1 MAGSDGGVA
10 GLPRG
15 TVTLLFADVE
25 GSTRLVHSLGDRY
38 AGVRGR
44 LRELVRETAAA
55 HRGHEVD
62 WAGDGA
68 FLAFSRARDAV
79 AAAADLQR
87 AIGHEPWPADGVVR
101 VRIGIHTGEPDVGD
115 EGYVGLDVHVAARIC
130 SAGHGHQILVSL
142 PTREV
147 VGDSAASEVSFRS
160 LGRHRLKDVEEPQQL
175 FQLTAAGLPE
185 DFPPLRTLAGATL
198 PALHHRLVGR
208 AEDLANI
215 QSLLARPE
223 VRLVTIAGPGGAGK
237 SRLALE
243 IAGTSA
249 VEHVVHLVG
258 LASISD
264 PELVPAAIARTIGVR
279 ESPGQPLAE
288 RIGEALAGTRTLL
301 VLDNLE
307 HLPTAAEHVG
317 RLLRQAPDLQIL
329 TTSRLP
335 LRLLGEHVVPLEPL
349 RMDDASTLF
358 AELAAA
364 RGIVLHP
371 SALPAV
377 REICRRLDGLPLAI
391 ELVAARLV
399 VLPPAQILA
408 ALDEGLALEMEGPV
422 DLPERQRTLRAT
434 IEWSYALLNERQRE
448 LHGLLA
454 VFAGGCTLAD
464 ARGLTGSDVP
474 ILPDLEALV
483 AWSLL
488 RSDVTDGEVRLSM
501 LETVREHALARLEAE
516 GALDDLRARHAERFL
531 ELALAA
537 EPELAGPDQA
547 AWLERLEHEL
557 DNVRA
562 ALDWS
567 LASGRVEQAL
577 RTITALG
584 RFWRA
589 HSHVSEARRW
599 LKQGLAL
606 AEDLPP
612 AVRADALWTAARQA
626 AAQSDWDAAAPLLEE
641 ALPLYRKSGRRR
653 EVAFTL
659 SELGFIAL
667 RREETERALQ
677 LGEEAL
683 TVARELGDERA
694 ASAALNSL
702 GETHSLVGN
711 HEQALAH
718 HEEAVVLRRKLG
730 DPLLVSDSMYYLG
743 VAAFV
748 AGDVSRAQTAL
759 EESLALAREVGEA
772 IHTAECLY
780 MLGELDLLAGDP
792 AAADGKIRES
802 LAIHTALG
810 ADRHRSACLL
820 ALAGVAA
827 LEGSPEAAARL
838 FGQADALRGD
848 SVLEAPER
856 VVIERFQPMLE
867 GALGQ
872 DGFARLRAEG
882 ARAGTDDEPWTGD
895 GTARV
900 AEMD

>member
-1 MAGSDGGVA
+1 MAGSDGTGSTGTGA

-38 AGVRGR
+38 AGVRAR
-44 LRELVRETAAA
+44 LRELVRETAVA

-101 VRIGIHTGEPDVGD
+101 VRLGIHTGEPDVGD

-130 SAGHGHQILVSL
+130 AAGHGHQILVSL

-147 VGDSAASEVSFRS
+147 VGDSAALEVSFRS

-175 FQLTAAGLPE
+175 FQLAAAGLPE

-208 AEDLANI
+208 SDDLANI
-215 QSLLARPE
+215 HSLLARPD

-243 IAGTSA
+243 IAGEAA
-249 VEHVVHLVG
+249 VGQAVHLVG

-264 PELVPAAIARTIGVR
+264 PELVPAAIGRTIGVR

-288 RIGEALAGTRTLL
+288 RVGEALAGTHTLL

-307 HLPTAAEHVG
+307 HLPTAAEHVA

-335 LRLLGEHVVPLEPL
+335 LRLSGEHVMPLEPL

-464 ARGLTGSDVP
+464 TRALTVSDAP

-488 RSDVTDGEVRLSM
+488 RSDVTDGDVRLSM
-501 LETVREHALARLEAE
+501 LETVREHAVARLAE
-516 GALDDLRARHAERFL
+516 GGVLDTLRDRHAERFL

-557 DNVRA
+557 DNIRA

-567 LASGRVEQAL
+567 LASGRVEEAL
-577 RTITALG
+577 RTVAALG

-589 HSHVSEARRW
+589 HSHVPEARRW
-599 LKQGLAL
+599 LAQGLDRA
-606 AEDLPP
+606 DGVSPD
-612 AVRADALWTAARQA
+612 VRADALWTAARQA
-626 AAQSDWDAAAPLLEE
+626 AAQSEWDAASPLLVE
-641 ALPLYRKSGRRR
+641 ALGLYRESGRGRQ
-653 EVAFTL
+653 VAFTL
-659 SELGFIAL
+659 SELAFIAL
-667 RREETERALQ
+667 RKDDPAQAVELCED
-677 LGEEAL
+677 AL
-683 TVARELGDERA
+683 TVARDLGDERA
-694 ASAALNSL
+694 ASVALMGIGNA
-702 GETHSLVGN
+702 HSLLGN
-711 HEQALAH
+711 HELALDHLEQAVA
-718 HEEAVVLRRKLG
+718 LRRALG
-730 DPLLVSDSMYYLG
+730 DPLLVADSMHNLG
-743 VAAFV
+743 VAALL
-748 AGDVSRAQTAL
+748 ATDTHRARVAL
-759 EESLALAREVGEA
+759 EEALALSLELGEA
-772 IHTAECLY
+772 IHTAESLY
-780 MLGELDLLAGDP
+780 MLGVLDLLADDAP
-792 AAADGKIRES
+792 TAEARIRES
-802 LAIHTALG
+802 LAIHTELG

-827 LEGSPEAAARL
+827 LQGSGDAAARL
-838 FGQADALRGD
+838 IAEAATLRGD
-848 SVLEAPER
+848 SPLEAPER
-856 VVIERFQPMLE
+856 LVVEKLE
-867 GALGQ
+867 PLLEAV
-872 DGFARLRAEG
+872 
-882 ARAGTDDEPWTGD
+882 DEDLPKAD
-895 GTARV
+895 LA
-900 AEMD
+900 